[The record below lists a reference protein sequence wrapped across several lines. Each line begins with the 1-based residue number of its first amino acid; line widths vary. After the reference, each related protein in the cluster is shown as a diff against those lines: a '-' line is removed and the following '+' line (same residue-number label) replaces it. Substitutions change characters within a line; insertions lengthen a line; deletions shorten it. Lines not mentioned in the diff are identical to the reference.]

1 MYLQLPKCERRGRIC
16 AVEVRRKR
24 LSNMGSVEI
33 WEFIRPVVKAGSSGS
48 SAAYSMLYL
57 KLYLFQFQQDRV
69 ILLKLFR

>member
-1 MYLQLPKCERRGRIC
+1 
-16 AVEVRRKR
+16 
-24 LSNMGSVEI
+24 MGSVEI